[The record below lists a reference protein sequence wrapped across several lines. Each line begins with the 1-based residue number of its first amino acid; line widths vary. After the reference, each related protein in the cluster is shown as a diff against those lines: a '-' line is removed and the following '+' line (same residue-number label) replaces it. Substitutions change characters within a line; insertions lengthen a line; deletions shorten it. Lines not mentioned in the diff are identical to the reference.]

1 MAVCTTTTTTIADK
15 DKDMDTTM
23 DSLLASFLH
32 NPALL
37 EKFHI
42 PRFRLRLATIAAWG
56 VKKGERLLDIG
67 CGQGE
72 SSVALAAVVGAGGSV
87 TAIDTARM
95 DYGEPFTMREAHA
108 HIQKS
113 ALGARI
119 SFYPVDASSFLTR
132 IWKKPGSGSGGGDG
146 PIDAAVLCQ
155 CLFYF
160 PDASSVRSL
169 FAALSSAGIPRV
181 YAAEWSYAPSHAP
194 QRAHILATRAQA
206 LYHMHDARR
215 PVGDPVE
222 QNVRAAVDQQAV
234 LRAAA
239 RAGYRVSGETLLTPE
254 RDMREG
260 QFEVDYVL
268 GPRFRQ
274 RVKGAS
280 LTRAQEAE
288 IRDAVQE
295 LKLELEKPLYSGTT
309 SVMAMDVWCAVFEL
323 QKSD

>member
-1 MAVCTTTTTTIADK
+1 MAVCTTTTTTVP

-42 PRFRLRLATIAAWG
+42 PRFKLRLATIAAWG
-56 VKKGERLLDIG
+56 VQKGERLLDIG

-72 SSVALAAVVGAGGSV
+72 SSVALAAVVGAGGRV
-87 TAIDTARM
+87 TAIDTAQM
-95 DYGEPFTMREAHA
+95 DYGDPFTMREAHA

-132 IWKKPGSGSGGGDG
+132 IWKKPGSGGGGDGDG

-160 PDASSVRSL
+160 ADASAVQSL

-194 QRAHILATRAQA
+194 QRAHVLATRAQA
-206 LYHMHDARR
+206 LYHRYDARR

-254 RDMREG
+254 QDMREG

-274 RVKGAS
+274 RVERAS
-280 LTRAQEAE
+280 LTPAQEAE
-288 IRDAVQE
+288 IKDAVQE